1 MRHPATSIRRVVSAA
16 VLLLV
21 VLGAYPAAAGT
32 HSPTGD
38 PAPQGMAVFEWYRL
52 SQVNANVT
60 EERLWSLRRDGFS
73 VVYADLGEY
82 LEAADQPWSW
92 SQRRQLRRMAGDLRR
107 FVRRASSLGFTVH
120 AVAGGPNWTAETH
133 RYLGPMTL
141 QLIADYNRDAD
152 PDERLAGVQFDIE
165 PYVEDGFRDNVERS
179 LQDYLWTL
187 RDIVDAYE
195 QVRAQYGSK
204 GLALGFAIPFWFDGT
219 PEAPAVQFG
228 ESPEPKAA
236 AFHLIDMLRDLP
248 EAYVLVMAYRNR
260 ASGDDGSIE
269 LVEREFDY
277 ASRVAHAA
285 SGIVVGQEF
294 TEVTPTK
301 LSFWW
306 NGRAAFHQAVAELT
320 DTYGGLPQFRGVSV
334 DDADAYQAVGEYGP
348 PW

>member
-1 MRHPATSIRRVVSAA
+1 MRHPATSIRRVVSAS
-16 VLLLV
+16 VLLA

-52 SQVNANVT
+52 SQVNANIT

-73 VVYADLGEY
+73 VVYA
-82 LEAADQPWSW
+82 
-92 SQRRQLRRMAGDLRR
+92 DLRR

-152 PDERLAGVQFDIE
+152 PDERLVGIQFDIE
-165 PYVEDGFRDNVERS
+165 PYVEDGFWGDVERS

-195 QVRAQYGSK
+195 QVRDQDGSK

-248 EAYVLVMAYRNR
+248 EAYVLV
-260 ASGDDGSIE
+260 
-269 LVEREFDY
+269 
-277 ASRVAHAA
+277 
-285 SGIVVGQEF
+285 
-294 TEVTPTK
+294 
-301 LSFWW
+301 
-306 NGRAAFHQAVAELT
+306 
-320 DTYGGLPQFRGVSV
+320 
-334 DDADAYQAVGEYGP
+334 
-348 PW
+348 

>member
-16 VLLLV
+16 VLLV
-21 VLGAYPAAAGT
+21 VLGACPAAAGT

-60 EERLWSLRRDGFS
+60 RERLWSLRRDGFT
-73 VVYADLGEY
+73 VVYADVGEY
-82 LEAADQPWSW
+82 LEAADQPGSW
-92 SQRRQLRRMAGDLRR
+92 SQRRQLRELASDLRR

-120 AVAGGPNWTAETH
+120 AVAGGPNWTAEDH

-141 QLIADYNRDAD
+141 QLIADYNSDAD
-152 PDERLAGVQFDIE
+152 PDERLTGVQFDIE
-165 PYVEDGFRDNVERS
+165 PYVEQRFWDNVKVS

-195 QVRAQYGSK
+195 QVRTQYGND

-228 ESPEPKAA
+228 ESPSPRRPPSTSSTCCATCPRPTSA
-236 AFHLIDMLRDLP
+236 
-248 EAYVLVMAYRNR
+248 
-260 ASGDDGSIE
+260 

-277 ASRVAHAA
+277 ASRVADAA
-285 SGIVVGQEF
+285 SGIVVGTEF

-306 NGRAAFHQAVAELT
+306 NGRAAFRQAVAELT
-320 DTYGGLPQFRGVSV
+320 DAYGGLPQFRGVSV

-348 PW
+348 PG